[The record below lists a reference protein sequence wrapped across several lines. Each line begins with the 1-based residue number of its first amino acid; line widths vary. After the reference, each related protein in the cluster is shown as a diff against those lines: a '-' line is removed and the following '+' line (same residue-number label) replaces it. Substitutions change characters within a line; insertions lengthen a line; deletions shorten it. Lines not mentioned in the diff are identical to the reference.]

1 MGMAASKDERDRI
14 LQLVEAGQLSAAQA
28 AELFD
33 AWESE
38 VVVPQERPV
47 ERRQNRTLRWRA
59 TNLKSRSQKM
69 HLTGSMPVP
78 LVKVSLRL
86 GAQLIPQLKNNIVED
101 LVHAIDSGTTGRLL
115 DLQDLENGERLEIFV
130 E

>member
-1 MGMAASKDERDRI
+1 MAASKDERDRI
-14 LQLVEAGQLSAAQA
+14 LQLVEAGQLSAIQA

-33 AWESE
+33 AWESGE
-38 VVVPQERPV
+38 DTPQDRVVEH
-47 ERRQNRTLRWRA
+47 RQNRILRWRA
-59 TNLKSRSQKM
+59 TNLKSSSRKM
-69 HLTGSMPVP
+69 HLIGSMPVP

-101 LVHAIDSGTTGRLL
+101 LVRAIDNSTTGRVL

>member
-1 MGMAASKDERDRI
+1 MAASKDERDRI
-14 LQLVEAGQLSAAQA
+14 LQLVEAGQLSAIQA

-38 VVVPQERPV
+38 MDTPQERV
-47 ERRQNRTLRWRA
+47 IEHRQNRVLRWRA
-59 TNLKSRSQKM
+59 TNLKSPSRKT
-69 HLTGSMPVP
+69 HLIGSMPVP

-86 GAQLIPQLKNNIVED
+86 GAQLIPQLKNNVVED
-101 LVHAIDSGTTGRLL
+101 LVRAIDNSASGRVL